1 MKPAKVTVKKG
12 KTEKQEKTLTIK
24 KSKSGKKWPVEVEIR
39 EKAMEIYN
47 QRIER
52 GDNGTAEA
60 DWLEAER
67 FLLDV

>member
-1 MKPAKVTVKKG
+1 MK
-12 KTEKQEKTLTIK
+12 TIK
-24 KSKSGKKWPVEVEIR
+24 VISKKERAEKHQKKLAKKTAAKIKELPGEAEIR

-52 GDNGTAEA
+52 GEYGNAET

-67 FLLDV
+67 FLLDE